1 MYLCDRSKT
10 LKQMKRHHLFLLIFL
25 TVASISAS
33 ATCLYDGG
41 KGGTALPNPNT
52 GPETTRDIE
61 TVPIIISCEDSNV
74 VPLVPHHR
82 FLYLVVQVNTYSTG
96 QMEFIYGFNLGNGQI
111 VVGNRASGEEYSGT
125 VTPDTDR
132 LIIDPGFYVGT
143 WDIGVLVQNG
153 QGKTVAYYG
162 NFVYKGR
169 PFFSF

>member
-41 KGGTALPNPNT
+41 KGTTPPNPKT
-52 GPETTRDIE
+52 APETTKDIE
-61 TVPIIISCEDSNV
+61 TVPIIISCENSDV
-74 VPLVPHHR
+74 VPLVPHHL
-82 FLYLVVQVNTYSTG
+82 FSFLVVNVNTYSNG
-96 QMEFIYGFNLGNGQI
+96 QMEFIYGFGLGNGQI
-111 VVGNRASGEEYSGT
+111 EVGNRGSGEVYSGT

-132 LIIDPGFYVGT
+132 LIIDMGFRVGT
-143 WDIGVLVQNG
+143 WDIGIRVQNG
-153 QGKTVAYYG
+153 QGKPVMYYG
-162 NFVYKGR
+162 NFMYTGR